1 MGRKRLINKINDDGT
16 ITKIEMEIPDDQ
28 ADMPEVS
35 QQEYDDNQ
43 PLIRKQ
49 FKDVLKN
56 TYNELNKMNDRINNI
71 ESIITQH
78 NELLKTIIKNIS
90 K

>member
-16 ITKIEMEIPDDQ
+16 ITKVEMEIPDDQ
-28 ADMPEVS
+28 VNMPEVS
-35 QQEYDDNQ
+35 QVEYEDNQ
-43 PLIRKQ
+43 PLIRKH

>member
-1 MGRKRLINKINDDGT
+1 MGRKRLIYKINDDGT